1 MMAQSKSRQVK
12 VHVPHKSFVEKLK
25 AHLKT
30 FGPGLI
36 TGASDDDPS
45 GIGTYAQTGALFG
58 YAQLWM
64 ALYTFPLSAA
74 IQEICARIAMQTGT
88 GLTENIRKHYPRP
101 VLYGCVFLLVVAN
114 TINVGADLGAM
125 AVSAQLLLGIPY
137 WVWLTGITL
146 LIIGLEV
153 FIDYKYYAQVLR
165 FFTLS
170 LFAYILAAFV
180 IAQDWGQV
188 VRNTLLP
195 TFQLSQDYFLN
206 LVAVLGTTISPYLF
220 FWQASQE
227 VEEEIDEGRKSRKA
241 RQGVSKGELKW
252 MRTDVISGMFFSNL
266 VTWCIIITTASTL
279 YNNGVHNIDSAPTAA
294 QALRPVAGNLAYA
307 LFAAGIIGTG
317 LLAVPVLAGSAAYAV
332 AETFRLREGL
342 YLKLR
347 QAHGFYAV
355 IAISTLVGAAINLLG
370 INPLQ
375 ALYFT
380 AVINGV
386 VAPPLLIM
394 IMLISRNRKIMG
406 NKVNGRLSDF
416 LGWLVTIVMTLAAGA
431 LLLALISRH

>member
-1 MMAQSKSRQVK
+1 MARSKAGQIEVK
-12 VHVPHKSFVEKLK
+12 NPHKRSVEKIR
-25 AHLKT
+25 AFLKT

-64 ALYTFPLSAA
+64 ALYTFPLSVA
-74 IQEICARIAMQTGT
+74 IQEICARIALQTGT
-88 GLTENIRKHYPRP
+88 GLAENIRKHYPRP

-125 AVSAQLLLGIPY
+125 AASAQLLLGIPY
-137 WVWLTGITL
+137 GVWLVGFTL
-146 LIIGLEV
+146 LIVGLEV
-153 FIDYKYYAQVLR
+153 FIDYKYYAQILR
-165 FFTLS
+165 FLTLS
-170 LFAYILAAFV
+170 LLTYIVAVFV
-180 IAQDWGQV
+180 IPQDWGQI
-188 VRNTLLP
+188 VRHTLLP
-195 TFQLSQDYFLN
+195 AFQLDAGYFLN
-206 LVAVLGTTISPYLF
+206 IVAVFGTTISPYLF

-227 VEEEIDEGRKSRKA
+227 VEEEIDEGRKSLRARK
-241 RQGVSKGELKW
+241 GVSTGELKW

-266 VTWCIIITTASTL
+266 VMWCIIITTASTL
-279 YNNGVHNIDSAPTAA
+279 FRNGVTNIDSAPGAA

-307 LFAAGIIGTG
+307 FFAAGIIGTG

-332 AETFRLREGL
+332 AETFRLKEGL

-347 QAHGFYAV
+347 QAHGFYTV

-370 INPLQ
+370 INPIQ

-386 VAPPLLIM
+386 AAPPLLVM
-394 IMLISRNRKIMG
+394 IMLIARNHKIMG
-406 NKVNGRLSDF
+406 KKVNGRLSNF
-416 LGWLVTIVMTLAAGA
+416 LGWLVTIIMTLATGA
-431 LLLALISRH
+431 LLIALVSRS